1 MTGNVYLLDGWAY
14 QSPELMHPLPNNIST
29 PIPVPSY
36 GSAIVMDRL
45 SSSRKAERRR
55 HSSPYA
61 RPAETPRRQ
70 RRSTSPET
78 PKSSIIQRARSFL
91 SPLFRGTPSKHE
103 DNDEEEDDEGE
114 TEGSGSEME
123 EDQDEEGSGQEE
135 EGDEEEDASANGSAN
150 LYPTLPISQS
160 HPRPASSTFTFRPPS
175 EAPSHPST
183 PSRGSAAAAPSDS
196 PNQILADFFASR
208 GDKPMSAVEIEG
220 VMSLMQKNAV
230 DPVPGFVGTPVR
242 TSSVPPMGS
251 PAYYPLFTPER
262 TFAPSTSGTT
272 ASASRVSSVRR
283 PNYYGPTVASPYRG
297 RQPLA
302 TTVTGSRS
310 SPSRSPV
317 AAVEKKDKYELTS
330 AIAEPGTP
338 VKEDEGKRGLE
349 EVVAPAAKRRNFGES
364 PEAKPL
370 EKAATPDSVADTTT
384 PPKKPRSQTASAL
397 LDILGEAESRE
408 PASNDTYVPPTD
420 LSVFLNPYAKEGGAT
435 PKKTERKR
443 AEEAA
448 KSHTPK
454 KAERSAIE
462 VIERT
467 APKPAETEQKKE
479 KSASPAPPNLH
490 SFTPSKTTGTP
501 VGTPSKFEYNKYKPV
516 RSSKLSQGFSVPSPD
531 PVEKVDNNKEE
542 EKTEEVKEKPATPVI
557 SFDASAAK
565 PAAAFSFGA
574 PAAVAKKEEEKKEE
588 PAPIAG
594 FSFGAPKTAV
604 PPPAPSFSFGV
615 PAAKPAKEEEAALV
629 TTATSSGFSFKQPT
643 TVSDELNSSVD
654 TSASL
659 FAFKPSSD
667 ESAKTSA
674 TVSSATISS
683 LVFSKT
689 AEKDV
694 KELAADTD
702 VKGLSSYSFTV
713 LPVADTTSAA
723 AKKALVIPVSELQVY
738 DFTKKAEVIQT
749 QTHQATLSFDWA
761 AAGMKMP
768 QKAVDEWGCDVCLVT
783 NKATADKCISC
794 ETPKPAQKTAAN
806 THVST
811 PSFDWTA
818 AGMKLPQRAA
828 DEWECGACMVTN
840 KGDAGRCIA
849 LLTTAHVCE
858 RKQPA
863 FKGIEQPA
871 STNSTPDDN
880 TYKMFAARRALYT
893 VSARPVLHVAPRIA
907 VATRSY
913 ADKQGAPTKSHPDA
927 TMPHITE
934 ETKAYE
940 RIYEKGKPTTDQSPV
955 EDEGVT
961 AQELIEGDAEAEKNA
976 PEVVK
981 ENLNKFAVPEPLE
994 KGKYDDI
1001 VQLFVGVIMK
1011 DGKKARAQNV
1021 LQKAFDV
1028 LKLKTGGN
1036 PLQAFAEAMERA
1048 APLMSIRT
1056 SVKGTKKVQVPV
1068 PLNERQRHRHGIRW
1082 IIKHS
1087 ESRKH
1092 KELHLRIADELLAV
1106 LDGTSNVFNDKFEVH
1121 RQCLLNRASASVR
1134 G

>member
-1 MTGNVYLLDGWAY
+1 
-14 QSPELMHPLPNNIST
+14 
-29 PIPVPSY
+29 
-36 GSAIVMDRL
+36 MDRL

-135 EGDEEEDASANGSAN
+135 SGSVGDRIGRGGLLKRLS
-150 LYPTLPISQS
+150 LRRLPEI
-160 HPRPASSTFTFRPPS
+160 PP
-175 EAPSHPST
+175 
-183 PSRGSAAAAPSDS
+183 
-196 PNQILADFFASR
+196 L
-208 GDKPMSAVEIEG
+208 
-220 VMSLMQKNAV
+220 
-230 DPVPGFVGTPVR
+230 
-242 TSSVPPMGS
+242 
-251 PAYYPLFTPER
+251 
-262 TFAPSTSGTT
+262 
-272 ASASRVSSVRR
+272 RR
-283 PNYYGPTVASPYRG
+283 
-297 RQPLA
+297 
-302 TTVTGSRS
+302 
-310 SPSRSPV
+310 
-317 AAVEKKDKYELTS
+317 
-330 AIAEPGTP
+330 
-338 VKEDEGKRGLE
+338 
-349 EVVAPAAKRRNFGES
+349 RRNNLLQ
-364 PEAKPL
+364 PPL
-370 EKAATPDSVADTTT
+370 PFILLHRRSRLCNRRSVFLLVAL

-811 PSFDWTA
+811 PSFDWAAAGMKMPQKAVDEWGCDMPQKAVDEWGCDVCLVTNKATADKCISCETPKPAQKTAANTHVSTPSFDWTA

-849 LLTTAHVCE
+849 CE
-858 RKQPA
+858 NP
-863 FKGIEQPA
+863 
-871 STNSTPDDN
+871 
-880 TYKMFAARRALYT
+880 
-893 VSARPVLHVAPRIA
+893 
-907 VATRSY
+907 
-913 ADKQGAPTKSHPDA
+913 KS
-927 TMPHITE
+927 
-934 ETKAYE
+934 
-940 RIYEKGKPTTDQSPV
+940 
-955 EDEGVT
+955 
-961 AQELIEGDAEAEKNA
+961 
-976 PEVVK
+976 
-981 ENLNKFAVPEPLE
+981 
-994 KGKYDDI
+994 
-1001 VQLFVGVIMK
+1001 
-1011 DGKKARAQNV
+1011 
-1021 LQKAFDV
+1021 
-1028 LKLKTGGN
+1028 
-1036 PLQAFAEAMERA
+1036 
-1048 APLMSIRT
+1048 
-1056 SVKGTKKVQVPV
+1056 
-1068 PLNERQRHRHGIRW
+1068 
-1082 IIKHS
+1082 
-1087 ESRKH
+1087 
-1092 KELHLRIADELLAV
+1092 
-1106 LDGTSNVFNDKFEVH
+1106 
-1121 RQCLLNRASASVR
+1121 
-1134 G
+1134 

>member
-1 MTGNVYLLDGWAY
+1 
-14 QSPELMHPLPNNIST
+14 
-29 PIPVPSY
+29 
-36 GSAIVMDRL
+36 MDRV

-70 RRSTSPET
+70 RRSASPDT
-78 PKSSIIQRARSFL
+78 PQSSIIQRARSFL

-103 DNDEEEDDEGE
+103 DDDEEEEDEGD

-123 EDQDEEGSGQEE
+123 EDQDEEGSGEEEE
-135 EGDEEEDASANGSAN
+135 EGEDEDASANGSAN
-150 LYPTLPISQS
+150 LYPTLPTSQS
-160 HPRPASSTFTFRPPS
+160 HPRPASSTFSFRPPT

-208 GDKPMSAVEIEG
+208 GEKPMSAVEIEG
-220 VMSLMQKNAV
+220 VMSLMQKNVAE
-230 DPVPGFVGTPVR
+230 PIPGFVGTPVR
-242 TSSVPPMGS
+242 TGSVPPMGS

-297 RQPLA
+297 RQPLI

-317 AAVEKKDKYELTS
+317 AVADQKDKYELTS
-330 AIAEPGTP
+330 AIVESGTP

-349 EVVAPAAKRRNFGES
+349 EIVAPAAKRRNVGES
-364 PEAKPL
+364 PEAKPV

-397 LDILGEAESRE
+397 LDILGEAESSE

-420 LSVFLNPYAKEGGAT
+420 LSAFLNPYAKEGGAT

-467 APKPAETEQKKE
+467 APKLANMEQKKE
-479 KSASPAPPNLH
+479 KSASPVPAPPNLH

-531 PVEKVDNNKEE
+531 PVEKVDNNKNE
-542 EKTEEVKEKPATPVI
+542 EKTEEVKEKPETPLF

-565 PAAAFSFGA
+565 PAAGFSFGA
-574 PAAVAKKEEEKKEE
+574 PAAIAKKEEEMKEE

-594 FSFGAPKTAV
+594 FSFGAPKAAV
-604 PPPAPSFSFGV
+604 PPPAPSFSFGL
-615 PAAKPAKEEEAALV
+615 PAAKPAEEEKAAPA
-629 TTATSSGFSFKQPT
+629 TTAASSGFSFKQPT

-654 TSASL
+654 MSASL
-659 FAFKPSSD
+659 FAFKTSSD

-683 LVFSKT
+683 LVFPKT

-694 KELAADTD
+694 KELAAETD
-702 VKGLSSYSFTV
+702 AKGLTSYTFTV
-713 LPVADTTSAA
+713 LPVADTMSAA
-723 AKKALVIPVSELQVY
+723 AKKALGIPVSELEVY
-738 DFTKKAEVIQT
+738 DFTKKAEVIQMP
-749 QTHQATLSFDWA
+749 THQATPSFDWA

-768 QKAVDEWGCDVCLVT
+768 QKAADEWACDVCMVT
-783 NKATADKCISC
+783 NKSAADKCIAC
-794 ETPKPAQKTAAN
+794 ETPKPAQTKAPN

-811 PSFDWTA
+811 PSFDWAA
-818 AGMKLPQRAA
+818 AGMKLPQRSA
-828 DEWECGACMVTN
+828 DDWECGVCMVMN
-840 KGDAGRCIA
+840 KGNAGQCIA
-849 LLTTAHVCE
+849 CE
-858 RKQPA
+858 
-863 FKGIEQPA
+863 
-871 STNSTPDDN
+871 TP
-880 TYKMFAARRALYT
+880 
-893 VSARPVLHVAPRIA
+893 
-907 VATRSY
+907 
-913 ADKQGAPTKSHPDA
+913 
-927 TMPHITE
+927 
-934 ETKAYE
+934 
-940 RIYEKGKPTTDQSPV
+940 KP
-955 EDEGVT
+955 
-961 AQELIEGDAEAEKNA
+961 
-976 PEVVK
+976 
-981 ENLNKFAVPEPLE
+981 
-994 KGKYDDI
+994 
-1001 VQLFVGVIMK
+1001 
-1011 DGKKARAQNV
+1011 
-1021 LQKAFDV
+1021 
-1028 LKLKTGGN
+1028 
-1036 PLQAFAEAMERA
+1036 
-1048 APLMSIRT
+1048 
-1056 SVKGTKKVQVPV
+1056 
-1068 PLNERQRHRHGIRW
+1068 
-1082 IIKHS
+1082 
-1087 ESRKH
+1087 
-1092 KELHLRIADELLAV
+1092 
-1106 LDGTSNVFNDKFEVH
+1106 
-1121 RQCLLNRASASVR
+1121 
-1134 G
+1134 